1 MFILLLSLLVVSCS
15 HPPRV
20 ENFESSIG
28 HLTQAELTRW
38 FGYPQRVKKLKTG
51 DEVWEYEFLA
61 GNSRCVGYRVY
72 FDQELL
78 SRRWEPAACR

>member
-1 MFILLLSLLVVSCS
+1 MFVLLLSFLVAACS

-20 ENFESSIG
+20 EDFESSIG
-28 HLTQAELTRW
+28 HLTQAELTRQ

-61 GNSRCVGYRVY
+61 GNSRCAGYRVY
-72 FDQELL
+72 FDQELF
-78 SRRWEPAACR
+78 SRRWELAACR